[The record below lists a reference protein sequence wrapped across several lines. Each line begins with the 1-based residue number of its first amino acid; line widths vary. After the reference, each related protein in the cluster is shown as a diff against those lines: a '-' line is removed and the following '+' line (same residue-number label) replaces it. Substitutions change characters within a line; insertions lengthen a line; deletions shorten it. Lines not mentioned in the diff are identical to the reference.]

1 MNNEFRVYGPPGTG
15 KTTRI
20 KEMVQKAIAKVG
32 AENIMVA
39 SFSKGAAMEL
49 KGRDL
54 KLDAKQI
61 GTLHSFCY
69 KMLGNPR
76 LAEESI
82 ELWNAKYPILEISHQ
97 KPDLDDATQ
106 QNIYSDGEK
115 LLSQLNIL
123 RGSLTIPSTYP
134 YDVFDFREKWNA
146 FKEEYKLLDYCDL
159 IENTLKQNIYPQ
171 YSVGFFDEA
180 QDFTPLELALVR
192 NWGKNM
198 KFYVLAGD
206 DDQCIYSFKGCTPDG
221 FIGGDIP
228 NMNITVLS
236 QSYRMPIMVQK
247 YANDY
252 IKNVSNRVKKKY
264 SPREFSGQV
273 IHSYLRYID
282 NTAILNDANQYIKQ
296 GKTVMFLTSCSYML
310 NEIICE
316 LKLNALPFHNPYRRK
331 RGDWNPLTVS
341 NGISGTER
349 ILAFIK
355 HDWTKADV
363 YKWADILKSKD
374 TMLFS
379 AKKLIQKF
387 KDDDTPFDLSDLNR
401 YFKEDSVTKILER
414 NANWYFRNI
423 LAERVNGLKYPIE
436 IYNKYGKG
444 KLEEAPKIIVGTIHS
459 VKGGE
464 ADVVYLFP
472 DISKNGARELA
483 YSPSKQDDWTRVF
496 YVGMTRTKE
505 TLILCQPATQ
515 YHVAI

>member
-1 MNNEFRVYGPPGTG
+1 
-15 KTTRI
+15 
-20 KEMVQKAIAKVG
+20 
-32 AENIMVA
+32 
-39 SFSKGAAMEL
+39 
-49 KGRDL
+49 
-54 KLDAKQI
+54 
-61 GTLHSFCY
+61 
-69 KMLGNPR
+69 
-76 LAEESI
+76 
-82 ELWNAKYPILEISHQ
+82 
-97 KPDLDDATQ
+97 
-106 QNIYSDGEK
+106 
-115 LLSQLNIL
+115 
-123 RGSLTIPSTYP
+123 
-134 YDVFDFREKWNA
+134 
-146 FKEEYKLLDYCDL
+146 
-159 IENTLKQNIYPQ
+159 
-171 YSVGFFDEA
+171 
-180 QDFTPLELALVR
+180 
-192 NWGKNM
+192 
-198 KFYVLAGD
+198 
-206 DDQCIYSFKGCTPDG
+206 
-221 FIGGDIP
+221 
-228 NMNITVLS
+228 
-236 QSYRMPIMVQK
+236 
-247 YANDY
+247 
-252 IKNVSNRVKKKY
+252 
-264 SPREFSGQV
+264 
-273 IHSYLRYID
+273 
-282 NTAILNDANQYIKQ
+282 
-296 GKTVMFLTSCSYML
+296 ML

-349 ILAFIK
+349 LLAFIK